1 MRGPKRPAPPGTPD
15 VPLSL
20 WGTRL
25 REARR
30 ARGLTQPQLAEM
42 AGVAQQSV
50 SKVER
55 GEACPHDRVKLQLAH
70 ALGVSPG
77 SLFPWPSEA

>member
-1 MRGPKRPAPPGTPD
+1 MRGPRRARPAGAPD
-15 VPLSL
+15 VPLTL
-20 WGTRL
+20 WGSRL

-70 ALGVSPG
+70 ALGVNPS
-77 SLFPWPSEA
+77 SLFPWPREV